1 MYILYYKSFDKV
13 GFCSK
18 GGKVY
23 TGSETRKKINI
34 FDTNQIESFDQT
46 SKIQFFLDFDLVKK
60 KKENAQTLQIIFSG
74 D

>member
-1 MYILYYKSFDKV
+1 M
-13 GFCSK
+13 
-18 GGKVY
+18 Y

-60 KKENAQTLQIIFSG
+60 KKKKKENAQTLQIIFSG